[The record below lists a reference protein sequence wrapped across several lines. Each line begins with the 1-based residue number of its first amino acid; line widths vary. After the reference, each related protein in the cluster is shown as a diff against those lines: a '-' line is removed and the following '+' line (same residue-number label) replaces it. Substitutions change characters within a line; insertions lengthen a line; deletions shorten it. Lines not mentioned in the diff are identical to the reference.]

1 MNPQP
6 NPPRRTR
13 LRRIAIFVGLCAV
26 AAAFLPSI
34 TKHRPGE
41 LAVSLEAAG
50 RMARGEEIYVPPEG
64 KAFTY
69 PPLFAVPFVPLGALG
84 EHAARSVWYFVNL
97 LLAGASVSL
106 IARQVRSLVAEHR
119 DRAPAW
125 VLVLLV
131 AALGGRFLVSPIEYQ
146 GHDLVV
152 FVLVLLSIATWD
164 SPRRWASG
172 FWGGTAA
179 ACKATPLLLLPLFLW
194 ERRLAAACSFALAAA
209 LGALLPDLIF
219 PRADG
224 GLWIVSWY
232 ENFVSKV
239 EPGVAAD
246 AQGAWVS
253 WNILNQSL
261 PGTLH
266 RLFTSLPP
274 GSESVERFDVC
285 LVELGPGTLRAV
297 ILLLEACV
305 LVVLAVV
312 WRPGRL
318 RGMPLA
324 ERRFSRLGLG
334 AMALCAMLLLSPM
347 SSKAHFCVL
356 LAPVAVLSAAYLHI
370 ERDAFTLAAIA
381 SLFVLGPLSAKDIIG
396 RPVANT
402 ILAYGGLTL
411 ATLIC
416 FAATARVVVRES
428 RRQRDA
434 ITAPARA

>member
-1 MNPQP
+1 MDRPSNS
-6 NPPRRTR
+6 TGSTG
-13 LRRIAIFVGLCAV
+13 LRRIALFVALCAL
-26 AAAFLPSI
+26 AAAFLPSL
-34 TKHRPGE
+34 TKNRPGE
-41 LAVSLEAAG
+41 LAVFLKAAA

-97 LLAGASVSL
+97 LLAGLSVSL
-106 IARQVRSLVAEHR
+106 IAKQVRPLVAEHR
-119 DRAPAW
+119 DRAPTW

-131 AALGGRFLVSPIEYQ
+131 AALGGRFLMSPIEYQ
-146 GHDLVV
+146 SHDLVV
-152 FVLVLLSIATWD
+152 FVLVLLSVATWD
-164 SPRRWASG
+164 SRRRWVSG
-172 FWGGTAA
+172 FWSGTAA
-179 ACKATPLLLLPLFLW
+179 ALKATPLLLLPLFLW

-209 LGALLPDLIF
+209 LGSLLPDLLF

-224 GLWIVSWY
+224 GLWVVSWY
-232 ENFVSKV
+232 ENFVSRV

-246 AQGAWVS
+246 AQGAWIS

-266 RLFTSLPP
+266 RLFTGLPP

-285 LVELGPGTLRAV
+285 LVELGPGTLRTV
-297 ILLLEACV
+297 TLVLEACI
-305 LVVLAVV
+305 LAALALV
-312 WRPGRL
+312 WRPGRV
-318 RGMPLA
+318 RGMPEA
-324 ERRFSRLGLG
+324 ERRFSRLGMG

-347 SSKAHFCVL
+347 SSKAHFCAL
-356 LAPVAVLSAAYLHI
+356 LAPVAVLSVAFLYI
-370 ERDAFTLAAIA
+370 ERDAITLGALAT
-381 SLFVLGPLSAKDIIG
+381 LFVLGPLSAKDIIG

-416 FAATARVVVRES
+416 FLATARVVVRES
-428 RRQRDA
+428 RRPRDT
-434 ITAPARA
+434 ITEPARA

>member
-1 MNPQP
+1 MS
-6 NPPRRTR
+6 
-13 LRRIAIFVGLCAV
+13 LK
-26 AAAFLPSI
+26 AAA
-34 TKHRPGE
+34 
-41 LAVSLEAAG
+41 

-69 PPLFAVPFVPLGALG
+69 PPLFAVPFVPLVVLG

-106 IARQVRSLVAEHR
+106 IARQVRPIVAQHR

-125 VLVLLV
+125 VLLLLL
-131 AALGGRFLVSPIEYQ
+131 AALGGRFLVSPIGYQ
-146 GHDLVV
+146 SHDLVV
-152 FVLVLLSIATWD
+152 CVLVLLSIATWD
-164 SPRRWASG
+164 SRRRWVSG
-172 FWGGTAA
+172 FWGGTAS

-194 ERRLAAACSFALAAA
+194 ERRAAAACAFVLAAA
-209 LGALLPDLIF
+209 LGAFLPDLLF

-224 GLWIVSWY
+224 GLWVVSWY
-232 ENFVSKV
+232 ENFVSRV

-246 AQGAWVS
+246 APGAWIS

-266 RLFTSLPP
+266 RLFTSLRP

-285 LVELGPGTLRAV
+285 LVELGPGTLRTVTLALEV
-297 ILLLEACV
+297 CILAT
-305 LVVLAVV
+305 LALV
-312 WRPGRL
+312 WRPERL
-318 RGMPLA
+318 RGMPEA

-347 SSKAHFCVL
+347 SSKAHFCALV
-356 LAPVAVLSAAYLHI
+356 APIAFLSVAILYV
-370 ERDAFTLAAIA
+370 ERDAVTLAALA

-411 ATLIC
+411 ATLIA

-428 RRQRDA
+428 RRSG
-434 ITAPARA
+434 ITGPARA